1 MLPLNIGF
9 KTNLVTDMADEFL
22 KKSLHYTSPFQVDY
36 LKLFTPVA
44 TVGVYYVLY
53 SVMRMITEMG
63 AQYAVKVSYS
73 KDRVGCVLCR
83 NYCSSRGLIPSG
95 SYRKMFTKPRTWR
108 YSRHHHD
115 QGWLI
120 WARRMRTDCG
130 ESPAWT
136 LIRLSSSTT
145 SRSSGTSTWSRSS
158 LPKYL
163 SLTQRLNLWDKS
175 YYGYN
180 RPEGEEMNRQ
190 WRKSVLESFDQE
202 ALPKPKPKNAAH
214 AQSKANP
221 KSHKEYK
228 AKTHDKTKEKTESEI
243 HTDPKTAP
251 EATANSKV

>member
-1 MLPLNIGF
+1 MKQPRYTSHPSLNFEQGEVIYENSRILEWIRGIQIGSVALIAYFGVVLPLNIGF

-120 WARRMRTDCG
+120 
-130 ESPAWT
+130 
-136 LIRLSSSTT
+136 
-145 SRSSGTSTWSRSS
+145 
-158 LPKYL
+158 
-163 SLTQRLNLWDKS
+163 
-175 YYGYN
+175 
-180 RPEGEEMNRQ
+180 
-190 WRKSVLESFDQE
+190 
-202 ALPKPKPKNAAH
+202 
-214 AQSKANP
+214 
-221 KSHKEYK
+221 
-228 AKTHDKTKEKTESEI
+228 
-243 HTDPKTAP
+243 
-251 EATANSKV
+251 